1 MTVKE
6 AIEIFTKSEKCSTDD
21 CPVTAGCDICP
32 YNVSSEEYEEA
43 IKMAITALKN
53 FPTQM
58 SGTSANNSEIPN
70 SSDLISR
77 QAAIDAMEKYEKR
90 VETAGQS
97 WTIMCCENE
106 ILSLPSAQPERKTGH
121 WIEHKTQIADHTV
134 YTYECSECGNSMIVK
149 PTRFCGHC
157 GAKMEEKTDGDM

>member
-1 MTVKE
+1 MRKKKHGEERIQACAALLCEKPETPIV
-6 AIEIFTKSEKCSTDD
+6 APTHHLADAPLCLEIGCGKGGFACDMAEKHPDRTF
-21 CPVTAGCDICP
+21 
-32 YNVSSEEYEEA
+32 Y
-43 IKMAITALKN
+43 
-53 FPTQM
+53 
-58 SGTSANNSEIPN
+58 
-70 SSDLISR
+70 
-77 QAAIDAMEKYEKR
+77 AMEKYEKR

>member
-1 MTVKE
+1 MMTLNE
-6 AIEIFTKSEKCSTDD
+6 AIEYYDSLAEECRRKASIERNDYMDLRDESAECSQLSDWLAELAVLREKVNS
-21 CPVTAGCDICP
+21 
-32 YNVSSEEYEEA
+32 
-43 IKMAITALKN
+43 
-53 FPTQM
+53 
-58 SGTSANNSEIPN
+58 SEIPN